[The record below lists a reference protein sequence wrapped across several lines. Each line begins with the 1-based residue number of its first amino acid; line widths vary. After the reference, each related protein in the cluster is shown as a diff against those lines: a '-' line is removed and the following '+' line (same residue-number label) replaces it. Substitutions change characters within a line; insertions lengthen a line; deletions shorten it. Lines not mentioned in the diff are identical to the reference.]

1 MSAGTNTVILLGAM
15 VEQLKDIA
23 EAVAQ
28 IAINTTPEEEP
39 EPEPGD
45 ENGELDN

>member
-1 MSAGTNTVILLGAM
+1 MAGTNTVILLGAM

-23 EAVAQ
+23 EAVAK
-28 IAINTTPEEEP
+28 IAENTTPEEP

-45 ENGELDN
+45 AES